1 MCRYSFYELTAHVY
15 QGTNSVTQQISHGLF
30 SIATAAKL
38 SRVSALISAAYI
50 FSFATLA
57 MAAPANSQPA
67 ATVNGPVIYKLVDAS
82 GRITYTNSPTK
93 GATKVELDPITVIPS
108 SPAGMLGGGQA
119 GAQSS
124 LSPTSQSS
132 AAPELI
138 PVGLAPTIAKP
149 EAPTLPLIPMAMA
162 SPSTQTT
169 FAASARM
176 PNAQP
181 ATAVVTPVSAIAA
194 PRVQSPS
201 VRNAEPNAERIIE
214 TPAPPAYKL
223 PVVKLTPRD
232 AQPGDIGIRAAA
244 DTPLVPAITTPS
256 TPSTLPTAT
265 AAPSVITPTLAPS
278 PTVAQPSPVTVAV
291 ASVREIEPP
300 AQVKPTLQSASPA
313 LKFEKEEQL
322 LAALKA
328 QLAEQQNASASFRAM
343 RARLPTTIDQND
355 PAKAATQNDIKAQV
369 EQHFERIRS
378 LQDQIAQREQNLA
391 VLRQ

>member
-1 MCRYSFYELTAHVY
+1 MCRYSFHEITTHVY
-15 QGTNSVTQQISHGLF
+15 QGTNSVTQQTSYGLL

-38 SRVSALISAAYI
+38 ARVGTLVSAAYI
-50 FSFATLA
+50 FSFATHA
-57 MAAPANSQPA
+57 IAAPANSQSA
-67 ATVNGPVIYKLVDAS
+67 ATTNGPVIYKLVDAS

-119 GAQSS
+119 AAQTGVASNAQSA
-124 LSPTSQSS
+124 T
-132 AAPELI
+132 AAELI
-138 PVGLAPTIAKP
+138 PVGMAPTIAKP
-149 EAPTLPLIPMAMA
+149 EAPTLPLIPMA

-201 VRNAEPNAERIIE
+201 VRNAEQNAERIIE

-232 AQPGDIGIRAAA
+232 ALPGDIGIRAVA
-244 DTPLVPAITTPS
+244 DTPLVPAITS
-256 TPSTLPTAT
+256 PTAPPRAP
-265 AAPSVITPTLAPS
+265 AAPIVAAPTLAPT

-300 AQVKPTLQSASPA
+300 APVKPPLQSTSPA
-313 LKFEKEEQL
+313 LKFEKEEQM

-328 QLAEQQNASASFRAM
+328 QLAEQQNQSASFRAM
-343 RARLPTTIDQND
+343 RARLPTTIDQAD
-355 PAKAATQNDIKAQV
+355 PAKAAIQNDIKAQV